1 MNQMEGYFKDRQEPL
16 GKETDSMFSLDEL
29 SHASHGSTTTAICLL
44 LKDKVL
50 AQHWMP
56 SI

>member
-50 AQHWMP
+50 AQY
-56 SI
+56 